1 MTDIRYKVATIQFE
15 PTMFEKERNIS
26 RLAALVEDAAK
37 GGARL
42 IVTPEMGTTGYCWYD
57 RAEVKPFVE
66 TIPGA
71 TTDLFGEIARKY
83 DCYIVIGMP
92 EVDAVTD
99 LYYNSAALIGPAGIV
114 GKHRKSHPYI
124 AEPKWAANGD
134 VCHDVFD
141 TPIGRI
147 AMLVCMDL
155 HFFETARLEAV
166 KGADIICHISN
177 WLQERTPAPYWIN
190 RAFENSCYVIESN
203 RWGLERTVQFSG
215 GSCVINPDGSVAIA
229 VDSGD
234 GIATA
239 EVDLAWARGRKVLG
253 EAVFE
258 KRRADLYATL
268 MTNSF
273 TWNPG
278 DYFRLYGYQPIPKGK
293 VSKAA
298 VAQFAPT
305 ASVTENI
312 ATMTR
317 LVKEA
322 VAGDAPDILVFPE
335 LSLTGLDNPGA
346 RAEPLEG
353 PAVSAFVRLAMRN
366 RIYLVA
372 GLAER
377 DGDALYNTAVLAG
390 PEGLIGSYR
399 KTHLAEADRNW
410 ARAGDEWKTYDL
422 AIGRVGLA
430 IGHDALYPEAI
441 RALSLM
447 GCDVVACPS
456 AIAGTFTGGHKGTKI
471 PHNYPIPRGAD
482 PYHWHA
488 FRVRGG
494 ENNLYFAFA
503 NVLDTTRDMTGMSAV
518 FGPDNFVFPRQ
529 ESAILDDV
537 GVASASVDTSNLDTP
552 YPTNIVRRKDLVIM
566 RLPHHY
572 QPLLARGNH

>member
-215 GSCVINPDGSVAIA
+215 GSCVINPDGSVAVA

-234 GIATA
+234 GIAAA

-353 PAVSAFVRLAMRN
+353 PAVSAFVRLAMRH

-377 DGDALYNTAVLAG
+377 DGDALYNTAVLTG

-410 ARAGDEWKTYDL
+410 ATAGDEWKTYDL